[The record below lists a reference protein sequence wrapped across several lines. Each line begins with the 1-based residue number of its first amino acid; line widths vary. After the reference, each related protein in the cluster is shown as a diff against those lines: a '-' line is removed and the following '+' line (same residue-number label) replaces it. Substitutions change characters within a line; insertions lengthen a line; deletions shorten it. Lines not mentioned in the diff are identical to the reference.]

1 MQHSSASAARR
12 AVALALATAP
22 VGANPGDVIIAL
34 QSTAQQVFPL
44 SVGLSAIYSAK
55 QSKEAIVWV

>member
-1 MQHSSASAARR
+1 MQYPSASAARR

-55 QSKEAIVWV
+55 